1 MGIQIRPEAMIALGP
16 AYTNFDLY
24 ARVERQIRTVGERW
38 PVNNHDKSS
47 VDVVHRAKPASR
59 VCGKDQSKIR
69 VIHMTHGSFEAIK
82 IYSSCYSA
90 SG

>member
-1 MGIQIRPEAMIALGP
+1 MGMQIRPEAMTALGP
-16 AYTNFDLY
+16 AYTNFDLC

-59 VCGKDQSKIR
+59 VCGKDQSKNPSD
-69 VIHMTHGSFEAIK
+69 THDTWKLRSHQNLL
-82 IYSSCYSA
+82 
-90 SG
+90 